1 VALALFDLDNTLLA
15 GDSDHLW
22 GEYLAHRGIVDGELY
37 RRENDRFLRAYE
49 EGSLD
54 IQAFLRFSLDVLA
67 RHDPADLLAWRHDFI
82 DEWIRPRIASGA
94 PDLVARHR
102 DAGDR
107 LVIITATNRF
117 VTEPIA
123 ELLAVDTL
131 IATEPEWH
139 GGRYTGNV
147 AGTPCFREGKI
158 RRLDEWLAGE
168 PVSAPEP
175 LLGSTFYSDSHN
187 DVPLLERVANP
198 VAVDPDPRL
207 AATANERGWPV
218 ISLRADTDPR

>member
-1 VALALFDLDNTLLA
+1 MALALFDLDNTLLA

-37 RRENDRFLRAYE
+37 RRENDRFLRMYE

-54 IQAFLRFSLDVLA
+54 IQAFLRFSLDALA
-67 RHDPADLLAWRHDFI
+67 RHDPADLHAWRRDFI
-82 DEWIRPRIASGA
+82 HEWIRPRIATGA

-123 ELLAVDTL
+123 ELLAIDTL
-131 IATEPEWH
+131 IATEPEWRD
-139 GGRYTGNV
+139 GRYTGNV

-158 RRLDEWLAGE
+158 HRLEQWLASE
-168 PVSAPEP
+168 PVGTPEP
-175 LLGSTFYSDSHN
+175 LAGSTFYSDSHN
-187 DVPLLERVANP
+187 DVPLLERVDQP
-198 VAVDPDPRL
+198 VAVDPDPKL
-207 AATANERGWPV
+207 AATARARGWPV
-218 ISLRADTDPR
+218 ITLRATADSA